1 MKISLK
7 RTPEQVELIK
17 AMASK
22 NRDVAYEAQ
31 VALAQFLGPVL
42 AEVIN
47 NAPVL
52 SNLFSTLSFNSE
64 DNPSIPLDLYYEI
77 SDEDYIQIYSQQVA
91 GGLPTNQV
99 LPTTAEMKITTYTLD
114 SALSFDKRYAAK
126 SRMDVISKT
135 FTRMAQEILFKQERT
150 SANLILSSL
159 ANATTG
165 GKQHLQLA
173 NTKGRFLLQDM
184 NELLTL
190 SRRVFTSFSAGTPAG
205 GVSGMG
211 ITDMMISPEIE
222 EELRSMAYNPINT
235 KGSPISTTEPG
246 GGSVAGTAQDNR
258 NTAFVTAPDNV
269 RLGLFNGAGV
279 PSFYGV
285 NLLIFNEFGKGQ
297 KFNKVFGALADGKS
311 YSNASGTVTKSY
323 SSPGSSFDTDSE
335 LILGINRNR
344 ESLIR
349 AVAVDSENGTEFN
362 LVADDQYSIR
372 QGKIGYFGSMQEGR
386 LVLDTRALFGK
397 IITR

>member
-7 RTPEQVELIK
+7 RTPEQIELVK

-52 SNLFSTLSFNSE
+52 SNLFSTLQFNSE
-64 DNPSIPLDLYYEI
+64 DNPSIPLDLYYDI
-77 SDEDYIQIYSQQVA
+77 TDEDYIQVYSQSVA

-99 LPTTAEMKITTYTLD
+99 LPATQEMKITTYTLD

-126 SRMDVISKT
+126 SRMDVVSKT

-150 SANLILSSL
+150 SASLVLTAL
-159 ANATTG
+159 ANATTNG
-165 GKQHLQLA
+165 QKHVQRA
-173 NTKGRFLLQDM
+173 NAAGRFLLQDM

-190 SRRVFTSFSAGTPAG
+190 SRRVFTSFTGGTPAG

-211 ITDMMISPEIE
+211 ITDLMISPEIE
-222 EELRSMAYNPINT
+222 EELRAMAYNPINT
-235 KGSPISTTEPG
+235 KGVLATTPDG
-246 GGSVAGTAQDNR
+246 GNAGIA
-258 NTAFVTAPDNV
+258 APDSV
-269 RLGLFNGAGV
+269 RVGLFNGAGV

-285 NLLIFNEFGKGQ
+285 NLLIFNEFGVGR
-297 KFNKVFGALADGKS
+297 KFNDIFDTVASSTTYAKADGS
-311 YSNASGTVTKSY
+311 GGAAFEGATSGTR
-323 SSPGSSFDTDSE
+323 DE
-335 LILGINRNR
+335 LLLGINRNR

-349 AVAVDSENGTEFN
+349 AVATDSESGAEFS
-362 LVADDQYSIR
+362 LIADDQYSIR
-372 QGKIGYFGSMQEGR
+372 QNKIGYFGSLEEGR
-386 LVLDTRALFGK
+386 MVLDTRALFGK
-397 IITR
+397 IIRRS